1 MDMKLLLWNFIWTA
15 YVVEWRD
22 FKSACGCL
30 APFRLLVTMKDSD
43 TDSEIDVTDVF
54 QWQRY
59 CSVTEG
65 WHLALYEQANQNF
78 PCTENPVGV

>member
-1 MDMKLLLWNFIWTA
+1 
-15 YVVEWRD
+15 
-22 FKSACGCL
+22 
-30 APFRLLVTMKDSD
+30 MKDSD